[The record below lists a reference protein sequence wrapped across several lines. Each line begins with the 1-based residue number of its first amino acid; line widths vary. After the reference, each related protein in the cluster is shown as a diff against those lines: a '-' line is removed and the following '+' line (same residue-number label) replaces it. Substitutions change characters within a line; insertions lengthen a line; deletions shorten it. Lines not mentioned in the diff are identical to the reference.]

1 MMRRLQ
7 SCISITEVLK
17 DVLKGVQ
24 TKWSEVVGVPTQV
37 FSSVRVDLD
46 VNDSYRRT
54 VGTLP

>member
-1 MMRRLQ
+1 MGLSRDPMMRRLQ

-37 FSSVRVDLD
+37 FSSVRV
-46 VNDSYRRT
+46 
-54 VGTLP
+54 GG